1 MQLIAN
7 RMSMT
12 VLSSSNW
19 NFSERT
25 ISSQYQILAI
35 EIPQR
40 LRHGN
45 QELSMDSI
53 CHTAVDS
60 SVSTTSRRSVP
71 MAKDT
76 CKFRIFGIDPS
87 FNARDDI

>member
-1 MQLIAN
+1 MQLMAN

-45 QELSMDSI
+45 QELSMNSI
-53 CHTAVDS
+53 CHAAVDS
-60 SVSTTSRRSVP
+60 SMSTTSRRSVP

-76 CKFRIFGIDPS
+76 CKLRIFDIDPS